1 VLHVTSRGFAAWGF
15 SFRFESNDALLVEV
29 VERCYRDLPPA
40 VAGAH
45 VMRAVRQGDEE
56 GFRVTIES
64 PESDVEECGAGRPR
78 SSVLELLCW
87 EVNRRA
93 RQSAAQD
100 VVLHAAVFGGPLGAV
115 ALCGSSQSGKSTL
128 AAAAAM
134 RGWRH
139 LSDDLG
145 LISLDDMT
153 IAPYARPIMV
163 RPGGREHLGAIASPP
178 AQHLEFFPNDW
189 FVPASE
195 LGAVIDHRPVPLV
208 AVGFL
213 TWADSAALD
222 AMSRAHTLH
231 DLTLHSATVA
241 AQGAKGFANLT
252 RVATEVPGYRVG
264 LGAASEVLDLLAPL
278 VGSVDRY
285 SERRHV

>member
-1 VLHVTSRGFAAWGF
+1 MS
-15 SFRFESNDALLVEV
+15 
-29 VERCYRDLPPA
+29 
-40 VAGAH
+40 
-45 VMRAVRQGDEE
+45 AVRQGDEE
-56 GFRVTIES
+56 GFRVTIETHDG
-64 PESDVEECGAGRPR
+64 DVEECGAGRLR

-93 RQSAAQD
+93 RQSAAQN

-134 RGWRH
+134 RGWRL

-153 IAPYARPIMV
+153 ITPYARPIMV
-163 RPGGREHLGAIASPP
+163 RPGGRAHLSALTSPP
-178 AQHLEFFPNDW
+178 ATHLEFFPEDW

-195 LGAVIDHRPVPLV
+195 LGAVIDHRPLPLV

-213 TWADSAALD
+213 TWADTALGPL
-222 AMSRAHTLH
+222 SRANTLH

-241 AQGAKGFANLT
+241 AQGAKGFAELT

-264 LGAASEVLDLLAPL
+264 LGAASDVLDLLAPL
-278 VGSVDRY
+278 VGSVARY
-285 SERRHV
+285 SEPRHV